1 MPSARLCFLA
11 VWISGCGPYAPARA
25 PQLPPLTDNHE
36 METLERAVAWPH
48 PSTITTMM
56 LVNEYL
62 SGRHHRRGYDYF
74 AARAKAAPEDPLFLT
89 LAGLFQARSADEVA
103 LLQRVA
109 WVEDATR
116 KLDRAV
122 TIAKDGGLERYLRGF
137 VLAELPA
144 RFGRATSAVADLE
157 WMLAHRAQFPPGLS
171 RGAYAGLA
179 KAYAT
184 LGRGAE
190 ADDARAHAG
199 AGGSFLS
206 DFAVSAT
213 DGFRFGPRELIE
225 PAKGVLIAR
234 GYDFA
239 DLAFVLTDDGI
250 VAIDGGTTVENVK
263 AALVALRTRTQL
275 PIRHVIVTH
284 AHWDHVGGLAALLE
298 PGTEVIAQSGYAGE
312 LENANTASVPF
323 HYFFG
328 ARAHGPY
335 TLSPTRLIA
344 ERQSL
349 TIGGKRFSFS
359 PVHGGETND
368 ALLVNLP
375 DAGVMFVGD
384 VFMPYFGAPF
394 VNEGSVEGLLETI
407 KVIRDAAP
415 TELVHGHTP
424 LTLNFTL
431 AALEPLSAALTSLL
445 QSTSAAIH
453 DGKPLA
459 DTLALDLLPDALRT
473 HPEAVTPFLLMRDN
487 AIKRLYAQ
495 RTGYW
500 KANGEGV
507 EVFTAAE
514 LGRAVDL
521 VAGGRAD
528 AFLHAS
534 EALEKRGDFAMAL
547 KLATLGLAAHPD
559 DEALRSARAQAL
571 ADLRAKNQLG
581 NPFKFIVYSEM
592 AGRELPSP

>member
-1 MPSARLCFLA
+1 MPFARLCFLA
-11 VWISGCGPYAPARA
+11 VLISACGPYAPARA

-36 METLERAVAWPH
+36 MATLERTVAWPH

-62 SGRHHRRGYDYF
+62 SGRHHRRGYDFF
-74 AARAKAAPEDPLFLT
+74 AARAKAAPEEPLFLT
-89 LAGLFQARSADEVA
+89 LTGLFQARAANEVP

-109 WVEDATR
+109 WVQDATG

-122 TIAKDGGLERYLRGF
+122 TLAKDGGLERYLRGF

-144 RFGRATSAVADLE
+144 RFGRAASAVSDLE

-184 LGRGAE
+184 LGRRAE
-190 ADDARAHAG
+190 ADEARARAG
-199 AGGSFLS
+199 ASGSFLS
-206 DFAVSAT
+206 DFSVNAT
-213 DGFRFGPRELIE
+213 DGFRLGPRELIE

-250 VAIDGGTTVENVK
+250 VAIDGGTTVDNVK
-263 AALVALRTRTQL
+263 AALAALRARTKL

-298 PGTEVIAQSGYAGE
+298 PGTEVIAQANYAHE
-312 LENANTASVPF
+312 LANANAANVPF

-328 ARAHGPY
+328 ARARGPY
-335 TLSPTRLIA
+335 TLSPTRLIT
-344 ERQSL
+344 EPQTL
-349 TIGGKRFSFS
+349 TIGGRRFSLS
-359 PVHGGETND
+359 PVHGGETDD

-375 DAGVMFVGD
+375 DSGVMFVGD

-407 KVIRDAAP
+407 KIIRDAAP
-415 TELVHGHTP
+415 TQLVHGHTP
-424 LTLNFTL
+424 LTVNFTVATL
-431 AALEPLSAALTSLL
+431 APLSAALTSLL
-445 QSTSAAIH
+445 QTTAAAIH

-459 DTLALDLLPDALRT
+459 DTLALDLVPESLRT

-500 KANGEGV
+500 KADGEGV
-507 EVFTAAE
+507 EVFTTAE

-521 VAGGRAD
+521 IGGNRAD
-528 AFLHAS
+528 AFLHAT
-534 EALEKRGDFAMAL
+534 AVLEERGDFAMAL
-547 KLATLGLAAHPD
+547 KLATLGLATHPD
-559 DEALRSARAQAL
+559 DEALRGARAQAL
-571 ADLRAKNQLG
+571 SDLRAKYQLG

-592 AGRELPSP
+592 AGRALPSP